1 MHPIY
6 APCSLYSM
14 PSALSW
20 VLWPSQSRP
29 GTVCKKQRVGTGFGK
44 RKGKSVC
51 VCVWGGGGPG
61 KCLNLN
67 GAFPCMYATFLA

>member
-29 GTVCKKQRVGTGFGK
+29 GTVCKNRGSVRDLEKERGK
-44 RKGKSVC
+44 VC
-51 VCVWGGGGPG
+51 VCGGGGG
-61 KCLNLN
+61 VLVSV
-67 GAFPCMYATFLA
+67 